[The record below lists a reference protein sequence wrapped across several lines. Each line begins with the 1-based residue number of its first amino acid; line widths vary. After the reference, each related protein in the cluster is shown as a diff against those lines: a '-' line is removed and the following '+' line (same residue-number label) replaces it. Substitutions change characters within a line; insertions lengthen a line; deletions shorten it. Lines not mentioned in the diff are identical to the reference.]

1 MTVVRRRWPLVGVLA
16 ASLLPGVALGQAG
29 KETYFRSGEADKCKM
44 GDSLG
49 VAVPGCAGPTQSGDQ
64 IAVGTR
70 GLVIGDVPTRPSAGP
85 KGPVAIQFHYNS
97 ANLTPAARKDL
108 DQLAAVIK
116 AGQVK
121 ALRFRI
127 EGHTDATG
135 TPNYN
140 QKLSEQRAES
150 VVAYLVTRHGIDPQR
165 VSWEGKGQREPYDTA
180 NPYDPLNRRVTIQTK
195 GE

>member
-1 MTVVRRRWPLVGVLA
+1 MASVRRWAVLGLA
-16 ASLLPGVALGQAG
+16 AGCALSTAAFAQEG
-29 KETYFRSGEADKCKM
+29 KETYFRTGTADKCKI

-49 VAVPGCAGPTQSGDQ
+49 VKVPGCAAESGQ

-85 KGPVAIQFHYNS
+85 KGPVAIQFQYNS
-97 ANLTPAARKDL
+97 ANLTPAAQRDL

-116 AGQVK
+116 AGQTSS
-121 ALRFRI
+121 LRFRI
-127 EGHTDATG
+127 EGHTDAKG
-135 TPNYN
+135 TPEYN
-140 QKLSEQRAES
+140 QKLSEQRAQS
-150 VVAYLVTRHGIDPQR
+150 VVAYLVTRHGVDPNR
-165 VSWEGKGQREPYDTA
+165 VSWEGKGQRELYDSE